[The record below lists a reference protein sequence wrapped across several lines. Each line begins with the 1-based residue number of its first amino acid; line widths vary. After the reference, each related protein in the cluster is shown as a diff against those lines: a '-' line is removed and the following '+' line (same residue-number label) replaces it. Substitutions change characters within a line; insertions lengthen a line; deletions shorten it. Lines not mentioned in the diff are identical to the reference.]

1 MLQSEKGLIIFVSAM
16 DPSNENMMADVLRVS
31 AAVCLVADGYV
42 VLIDAHHHSLC
53 MCIVMTG
60 YLRL

>member
-16 DPSNENMMADVLRVS
+16 DSSNENMMADVLRVS

-42 VLIDAHHHSLC
+42 WCVLIDAHLHCS
-53 MCIVMTG
+53 MCT
-60 YLRL
+60 